1 MPLSAYIVQDM
12 HELAQAHA
20 IWRFIVVDEEEE
32 KPRLLLWMLKPH
44 MLVSYESVKHYLMRP
59 SATIHVAK
67 LVKPAIPTPDVK
79 RCVFHSVRIL
89 FCDTNKEL
97 SLIEQHPHFQQH
109 EQLMYPFQVCQQIA
123 ALLQE
128 SNSVYPEHTQQL
140 LGLRVGWLQRA

>member
-1 MPLSAYIVQDM
+1 M

-20 IWRFIVVDEEEE
+20 IWRFIILDEEEE
-32 KPRLLLWMLKPH
+32 KPRMLLWMLKPH
-44 MLVSYESVKHYLMRP
+44 MLVSYETTKHYLMRP
-59 SATIHVAK
+59 CATIHVAK
-67 LVKPAIPTPDVK
+67 
-79 RCVFHSVRIL
+79 IL
-89 FCDTNKEL
+89 FKLIKPSIPAPDIKRYVVALFSFGFCFSRGLTTGF